1 MGRAIPERARQRIIK
16 EKHNKSPEHS
26 HAMLRTFHLPK
37 AILHGKTYRFT
48 MSPITNKPA
57 DHSTYSTNFLS
68 PIHQLSTKNYTLII
82 HKTSPTLIIYF

>member
-26 HAMLRTFHLPK
+26 HAMLRTFIFYQGNH
-37 AILHGKTYRFT
+37 HRENQRFT
-48 MSPITNKPA
+48 MSSITNKPA

-68 PIHQLSTKNYTLII
+68 LIHQLSTKNYTLII
-82 HKTSPTLIIYF
+82 HKTSPTLIIHF